1 MEWRNTE
8 VEVDMPNGACY
19 QASIKDITES
29 GVLVV
34 FKDDLKPETRAKFE
48 KVKLLPHQDEESF
61 DFKQGDIIQVN
72 SKADADQIEGWWKAK
87 IQVLKGDN
95 CYIEYI
101 DRDSMDLVK
110 RDNIRPVN
118 QGECFKKLVVKVPKN
133 LKAICEEAGIHSEF
147 IKHSGVL
154 AVIYS
159 RASSS
164 LIFVSTSEDLNKKA
178 ELLTDLHV
186 KALKEKL
193 QQRQYREKKKHTETF
208 MVTSDLMRFSIGTKG
223 SNIKKAAG
231 IKGIES
237 VNKVEGDDECL
248 FKISGESPEAVK
260 QARELLEFKKEQLT
274 VPHHFAGRIIG
285 KAGKAIDEIINKSMV
300 IKINRRN
307 RSDGV
312 VFNIIGTPESVEK
325 AKILLNFKLDA
336 LKNTFSSKTD
346 VKDTERSEVLSDDEN
361 SSDFI
366 SLEQKEKICNQLDS
380 SNRGRGNRAGRG
392 GRGGRGSRLR
402 GGQRGRNNHQ
412 QAENT
417 VNQNDMRPNVIQ
429 EDANIITTERNDTYV
444 ANGDSLSQE
453 SDSDES
459 SSFSI
464 NSEKH
469 NPICGQPNR
478 GRWNGNRAG
487 RRGRRGRESRFNGG
501 NRGRNNN
508 QHVVNTQNHNRSNV
522 IHEDA
527 QPFKTNDD
535 YISESLS
542 KELPSDSEQSSDEDR
557 PPYRRRLDGDRT
569 ERGSR
574 GGRGRRFFRGRIS
587 QQVENTQTQTDK
599 ILDVIQPD
607 VRTNVRNNDF
617 ETQEIIADH
626 ENSLDDTKSCA
637 SVNSEQHNPVDIESP
652 ERPRRRID
660 YKPSRR
666 GLVGNGRRI
675 RRGRNSVDNQPNDSQ
690 SHQLDR
696 GNQEKEGGW
705 GKQDDLIPE
714 TSQSKQLELD
724 DNVGNTSYEQN
735 SAGVRHKDTRN
746 KPRSKDTGMK
756 SEEASIPKY
765 SEVRNNKQHQGQW
778 GCFEDSD
785 KWIQV
790 NGDILSHSCENS
802 NIQSE
807 KTYTDRTRRDSG
819 SSIRGI
825 GVRERKVS
833 RPREGLEQRTH
844 HQQKHLMKDDS
855 DENTNSDVEILEYE
869 YISLS
874 SGCNDKFSTDED
886 VTKSLAKFNALL
898 EDKPKPKIQIESK
911 AMKEKRLKEEAL
923 DKINE
928 MEILKRLVQ
937 RFVGG
942 CSFGSFGCIAYALFP
957 GSDGM
962 KEWFN
967 TRSRKF
973 HIYRDGPEIVY
984 IGPYFK
990 ELNICKHFF
999 NPSKPTFCDNQNCI
1013 FFHVCRNFV
1022 RGNCRRQHCC
1032 FPHDFDLTQNVK
1044 MKEKYGLKDFT
1055 DSDIIVLLNWKFPRL
1070 CPHYIYKHGGC
1081 KETDKKEEECPYL
1094 HYCKNYFFGKCDR
1107 GDGCRYNHSFS
1118 DSHNKWVLISCHL
1131 ANQNEDNLKKM
1142 IYVPPNLENPKEQE
1156 DTEEFSLDD
1165 ISREGSIKSTA
1176 NEQQTDGRRRFKHPS
1191 TFKFSVTQ
1199 TTIQEK
1205 IGIRYALSSENT
1217 VTEDTP
1223 ESDDSLLA
1231 EAAGKKHICLALTK
1245 KDCPSSVC
1253 SDLHLQ
1259 NGVPYLWQVKIDG
1272 DWVSC
1277 LPKDN
1282 FKIENAYCSLEQNV
1296 QIKDIVYSGNI
1307 CTVHISF
1314 EIVDENMYGIV
1325 FDASG
1330 SSSNRVIVRR
1340 LSTPSF
1346 GERYLPV
1353 DCYLTQWRW
1362 YWKNDHGVWL
1372 CYDTDLQTYT
1382 LEVKFLKQQKTYLFS
1397 RENYKQKYRLSF
1409 TSMEQVNLEYGTTR
1423 VLIRRPLFVSKEDLQ
1438 QKNYPKKIVSKAI
1451 ELYGEDSKPAH
1462 FYPWDLANEFELVEI
1477 VSSFTGEYNDVL
1489 SSFQKTMT
1497 RGKHEVRSIYRVQ
1510 SRKLWSEFE
1519 TKKKHMHA
1527 DAEKDNP
1534 TFSSIDERTLF
1545 HGTDSL
1551 DVCRGICINNFDF
1564 RKSGKN
1570 ATVFGEGSYFARDA
1584 KYSHNYTKASSDFGD
1599 RYMFRAKVLVGKF
1612 TQGSSTYR
1620 RPPEIPGQSHK
1631 LYDSCVD
1638 HPVDPNIFVIFDRS
1652 QSYPEYLINYREN
1665 DYGQRVS
1672 LGTTHSS
1679 VPSYPTSHQPL
1690 HQRVPPVSSAYS
1702 SGGNSFGTAT
1712 RFNSNSNSAS
1722 NAPSGSSTRTS
1733 SIYNPVSNSASSMRN
1748 SSSSSGN
1755 QPSLSQNYTNNSRKH
1770 DKDCVIL

>member
-1 MEWRNTE
+1 MDWRNTE
-8 VEVDMPNGACY
+8 VEVDLPNGACY

-29 GVLVV
+29 GILVV
-34 FKDDLKPETRAKFE
+34 FKDDLKPETSIKFE
-48 KVKLLPHQDEESF
+48 KVRLLSHQDQESF
-61 DFKQGDIIQVN
+61 DFKQGDIIQVY
-72 SKADADQIEGWWKAK
+72 SKADEDHIEGWWKAK

-95 CYIEYI
+95 YFIEYV

-110 RDNIRPVN
+110 KDNIRPVN
-118 QGECFKKLVVKVPKN
+118 QGDCFRKLVVKVPKN
-133 LKAICEEAGIHSEF
+133 LKAICEEDGIHSEF

-159 RASSS
+159 PISSS

-193 QQRQYREKKKHTETF
+193 RQRQYLDKKKHTETF
-208 MVTSDLMRFSIGTKG
+208 MVSSDLMGFAIGTKG
-223 SNIKKAAG
+223 ANIKKAEHM
-231 IKGIES
+231 KGIGS
-237 VNKVEGDDECL
+237 VIKVECDDGYR

-260 QARELLEFKKEQLT
+260 KARFLLEFKKEPIT
-274 VPHHFAGRIIG
+274 VPHHFVGRIIG
-285 KAGKAIDEIINKSMV
+285 KAGKAIDEIIDRSMV

-307 RSDGV
+307 RPDGV

-336 LKNTFSSKTD
+336 LKKTFSSRTD

-366 SLEQKEKICNQLDS
+366 GVEQTEQIFSQQDPPH
-380 SNRGRGNRAGRG
+380 RGRGNRAERA

-402 GGQRGRNNHQ
+402 GGQRGRNNRQ
-412 QAENT
+412 QEENT
-417 VNQNDMRPNVIQ
+417 HNQNDMRSDVIQ
-429 EDANIITTERNDTYV
+429 QDVNITTTVRNDTYV
-444 ANGDSLSQE
+444 EIGDSLSQE
-453 SDSDES
+453 SDSGES

-464 NSEKH
+464 KSEKH
-469 NPICGQPNR
+469 NPIRGKPNR

-487 RRGRRGRESRFNGG
+487 RRGRGGRLGRFSAGH
-501 NRGRNNN
+501 RGRNNH
-508 QHVVNTQNHNRSNV
+508 QQVESTQNHNRSNV
-522 IHEDA
+522 TQEDA
-527 QPFKTNDD
+527 KPIDRNDE
-535 YISESLS
+535 YVCYSLPQ
-542 KELPSDSEQSSDEDR
+542 ELSSDSEESAEEKDSSAFIDSKQQNPNHR
-557 PPYRRRLDGDRT
+557 QPNRGRFNGNRT
-569 ERGSR
+569 RR
-574 GGRGRRFFRGRIS
+574 GGR
-587 QQVENTQTQTDK
+587 
-599 ILDVIQPD
+599 
-607 VRTNVRNNDF
+607 
-617 ETQEIIADH
+617 
-626 ENSLDDTKSCA
+626 
-637 SVNSEQHNPVDIESP
+637 
-652 ERPRRRID
+652 ERPNIGG
-660 YKPSRR
+660 YQQHEGQSPS
-666 GLVGNGRRI
+666 LSCV
-675 RRGRNSVDNQPNDSQ
+675 
-690 SHQLDR
+690 
-696 GNQEKEGGW
+696 NQENKDALR
-705 GKQDDLIPE
+705 KYDDLIAG
-714 TSQSKQLELD
+714 TSQSKQIEVD
-724 DNVGNTSYEQN
+724 DNVRSIAFEQ
-735 SAGVRHKDTRN
+735 SSGGVRHKDTRN
-746 KPRSKDTGMK
+746 NPRAKDTRT
-756 SEEASIPKY
+756 SSDEASFPKIK
-765 SEVRNNKQHQGQW
+765 EVGTNRRHQAQVVKIQ
-778 GCFEDSD
+778 DSD
-785 KWIQV
+785 DELIQP
-790 NGDILSHSCENS
+790 NDGSLSQSSGNS
-802 NIQSE
+802 VTQSLKIGHE
-807 KTYTDRTRRDSG
+807 QMMGRSNCTVRGSG
-819 SSIRGI
+819 
-825 GVRERKVS
+825 ERNTTGS
-833 RPREGLEQRTH
+833 RISGGLRH
-844 HQQKHLMKDDS
+844 RHHYHQQKHQMTDDS
-855 DENTNSDVEILEYE
+855 DENTNSDVEIIEYE

-874 SGCNDKFSTDED
+874 SGCNDKFSTSED

-928 MEILKRLVQ
+928 MEILKSLVQ

-957 GSDGM
+957 GGDGM

-967 TRSRKF
+967 TRSTKF
-973 HIYRDGPEIVY
+973 HIYRDGQEIVY
-984 IGPYFK
+984 IAPFYK
-990 ELNICKHFF
+990 DLNICKHFF
-999 NPSKPTFCDNQNCI
+999 NPSKPTFCDNQNCNY
-1013 FFHVCRNFV
+1013 FHVCRNFV
-1022 RGNCRRQHCC
+1022 RGNCRRHHCC
-1032 FPHDFDLTQNVK
+1032 FLHDFDSAQNVRI
-1044 MKEKYGLKDFT
+1044 KEKYGLEDFT
-1055 DSDIIVLLNWKFPRL
+1055 DSEIIVLLNWKFPRL
-1070 CPHYIYKHGGC
+1070 CPHYIYEQGGC
-1081 KETDKKEEECPYL
+1081 KETDNKEEECPYL
-1094 HYCKNYFFGKCDR
+1094 HYCKNYFFGKCER

-1118 DSHNKWVLISCHL
+1118 DSHNKWVLRSCHL
-1131 ANQNEDNLKKM
+1131 ANQNEDALKRM
-1142 IYVPPNLENPKEQE
+1142 IYVPPNLENHKEQV
-1156 DTEEFSLDD
+1156 DTEDYSFDD
-1165 ISREGSIKSTA
+1165 SSREESLKSTT
-1176 NEQQTDGRRRFKHPS
+1176 NQSQKDERRRFKHLS
-1191 TFKFSVTQ
+1191 TFKSSVIQ
-1199 TTIQEK
+1199 PTIQEK
-1205 IGIRYALSSENT
+1205 MGLRYTLSSEST

-1231 EAAGKKHICLALTK
+1231 EAAGNKHICLALMK
-1245 KDCPSSVC
+1245 KNCPSSVC
-1253 SDLHLQ
+1253 TDLHLQ

-1272 DWVSC
+1272 EWVSF

-1314 EIVDENMYGIV
+1314 EIVDEDMYGIV

-1346 GERYLPV
+1346 GERYLDV

-1362 YWKNDHGVWL
+1362 YWKNDHGLWL

-1409 TSMEQVNLEYGTTR
+1409 NSMEQVNLEYGTTR

-1438 QKNYPKKIVSKAI
+1438 KKNYPKKIVSKAI

-1477 VSSFTGEYNDVL
+1477 VSSFTSEYNDVL

-1497 RGKHEVRSIYRVQ
+1497 KGKYEVRSIYRVQ

-1534 TFSSIDERTLF
+1534 TFSSIDERSLF

-1584 KYSHNYTKASSDFGD
+1584 SYSHSYTKASSDFGD

-1612 TQGSSTYR
+1612 TQGSRTYR

-1652 QSYPEYLINYREN
+1652 QSYPEYLINYREK
-1665 DYGQRVS
+1665 DYGQRSS

-1679 VPSYPTSHQPL
+1679 VPSYPLSTGTSQHPI
-1690 HQRVPPVSSAYS
+1690 HQRVPPVSSTYSSGRTSLGVIQKPVQSSMHSTSSTAYS
-1702 SGGNSFGTAT
+1702 SGGTSLGTAT

-1722 NAPSGSSTRTS
+1722 NVPSGRSSGTS
-1733 SIYNPVSNSASSMRN
+1733 PIYNPVSNSASSMGN
-1748 SSSSSGN
+1748 SSSSFGN
-1755 QPSLSQNYTNNSRKH
+1755 QPSSSQNYSNNSRKQ
-1770 DKDCVIL
+1770 DKDCAIL